1 MGKILIVDDE
11 PHMRRILTSNLKHE
25 GHEIVEAASVSDA
38 RRALSEFRFD
48 AVITDQ
54 KMGDGEG
61 LDVLASAHE
70 TDSALSV
77 VFLTA
82 FATIELAVESMRR
95 GSFDFITKPFAP
107 EVLLASASRAVE
119 HTRLLRENG
128 RLRDEVLR
136 LEGSSE
142 ITGRSSAIRELRE
155 KITRVAPTNVTVL
168 ITGETGTGKELVAR
182 AVHCSSGRASKPL
195 VAVNCAA
202 FTETLLESEL
212 FGHERGAFTGADR
225 AREGLFEAAHEGT
238 LFLDEAGEL
247 SMPAQAKLLRVLTD
261 GLVTRI
267 GSTKPRQVDVRLIV
281 ATHRDLKQRVQD
293 GLFRDDLYYRLAVVP
308 LEVPPLRE
316 RREDIPALCELF
328 LMHAARDLKVA
339 PRRIGADAMR
349 TLLSYDFPGNIRE
362 LRNLVE
368 RACILSIGD
377 EITSENFPMAA
388 QTRTA
393 GVAVDRAS
401 PITPNEVAE
410 MMPETL
416 DLREFLASLEKAIIQ
431 RALRATSGAQAEAA
445 RRLGLSRSDVSYKLG
460 KHNIKTAV
468 S

>member
-11 PHMRRILTSNLKHE
+11 PHMRQILTSNMKHE
-25 GHEIVEAASVSDA
+25 GHEVMEAASVSDA
-38 RRALSEFRFD
+38 RRALTEFRFD

-70 TDSALSV
+70 ADSALSV

-95 GSFDFITKPFAP
+95 GSFDFITKPFDA
-107 EVLLASASRAVE
+107 EVLLASVGRAVE
-119 HTRLLRENG
+119 HTRLIRENG

-142 ITGRSSAIRELRE
+142 ITGRSSAISELRE
-155 KITRVAPTNVTVL
+155 KIERVAPANVTVL

-182 AVHCSSGRASKPL
+182 AIHYSSGRASKPL

-225 AREGLFEAAHEGT
+225 ARAGLFEAAHEGT

-247 SMPAQAKLLRVLTD
+247 SMPAQATLLRVLTD

-328 LMHAARDLKVA
+328 LIHAARDLKVA
-339 PRRIGADAMR
+339 PRRISKDAMR

-368 RACILSIGD
+368 RACILSIGA
-377 EITSENFPMAA
+377 EITSENFPVTA
-388 QTRTA
+388 QTHSGA
-393 GVAVDRAS
+393 AVDRAS

-410 MMPETL
+410 IMPETL
-416 DLREFLASLEKAIIQ
+416 DLREFLASLEKAVIQ
-431 RALRATSGAQAEAA
+431 RTLIATSGAQAEAA